1 MNIVVN
7 GHNIFLI
14 IAVCFIS
21 SLIFVY
27 ISKKIAEYL
36 EIYDIPNERKVHK
49 KPIPLLGGIG
59 IFLSFLL
66 GYMLFAPKNELML
79 SILIASFLI
88 ILLGIFDD
96 IKPIKA
102 RYKIIIHILVAII
115 IVFYGNLKLTDLTI
129 LGTHINFNGFSSI
142 ITILII
148 VSTINAINNIRHTY

>member
-66 GYMLFAPKNELML
+66 G
-79 SILIASFLI
+79 S
-88 ILLGIFDD
+88 
-96 IKPIKA
+96 
-102 RYKIIIHILVAII
+102 
-115 IVFYGNLKLTDLTI
+115 
-129 LGTHINFNGFSSI
+129 
-142 ITILII
+142 
-148 VSTINAINNIRHTY
+148 